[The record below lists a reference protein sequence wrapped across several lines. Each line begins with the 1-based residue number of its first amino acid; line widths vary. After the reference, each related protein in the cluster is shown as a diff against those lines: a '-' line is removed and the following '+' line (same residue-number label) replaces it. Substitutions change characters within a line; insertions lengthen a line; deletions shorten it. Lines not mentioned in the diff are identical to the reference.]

1 MNTVQTLRERMQLN
15 RHQTHVFL
23 AFFKAV
29 AAQEASECGTS
40 QPVEEARLLTAL
52 PGQDNTHH
60 LGWHLMH
67 IALYEDGSFGPTPRR
82 DLWLRYRHGTEGELP
97 APSLEEIE
105 TTLRTTRADFL
116 ERSRHWHDGMLD
128 SVPDTP
134 SEGNLTYRQLLE
146 SVVWHEAHHLNQCH
160 GNLLRQLAS

>member
-1 MNTVQTLRERMQLN
+1 MNTVQTMLERMQLN

-29 AAQEASECGTS
+29 ASQEAAERGTMRTA
-40 QPVEEARLLTAL
+40 EEARMLAAL
-52 PGQDNTHH
+52 PGQDNHHH
-60 LGWHLMH
+60 LAWHLMH

-82 DLWLRYRHGTEGELP
+82 DLWLRYRHGTQG
-97 APSLEEIE
+97 ASTIPSLKEIE
-105 TTLRTTRADFL
+105 VVLRTTRADFL
-116 ERSRHWHDGMLD
+116 ERSRNWHDGMLD
-128 SVPDTP
+128 TVPDEP

-146 SVVWHEAHHLNQCH
+146 SVVWHETHHLNQCH